1 MSYFN
6 VPVSVLPTA
15 SPSLEELEQYS
26 DTPLSEDDYSAQ
38 WSAYAR
44 LIGEKNNLTEERIRS
59 LEYNFNLYFADNRL
73 NEYKFED
80 LSQNRLEAY
89 FDGIADRVY
98 STFDKDGIKVETLLD
113 FIIRTYEVNLSAFE
127 VKSKTLNIRVSPS
140 DLEALDRVEGKNRA
154 DKFRNLLGFYFDNK
168 EE

>member
-6 VPVSVLPTA
+6 VPVSVLPT
-15 SPSLEELEQYS
+15 STPSLEVLEQYS
-26 DTPLSEDDYSAQ
+26 EDPISEDDYSAQ

-44 LIGEKNNLTEERIRS
+44 LIGEKSSLNEEQIKS
-59 LEYNFNLYFADNRL
+59 LEYNLNLYFADNRL
-73 NEYKFED
+73 NEYRFED
-80 LSQNRLEAY
+80 LSQNKLEAY
-89 FDGIADRVY
+89 FDGMADTVY

-154 DKFRNLLGFYFDNK
+154 DKFRHLLGFYFDNI
-168 EE
+168 

>member
-15 SPSLEELEQYS
+15 SPSLEVLEEYS
-26 DTPLSEDDYSAQ
+26 DEVIAPDDYPAQ
-38 WSAYAR
+38 WSAYAK
-44 LIGEKNNLTEERIRS
+44 LIGERDSLNDEQTKS
-59 LEYNFNLYFADNRL
+59 LEYNLNLYFADNRL
-73 NEYKFED
+73 NEYSFED
-80 LSQNRLEAY
+80 LSQNKLEAY

-140 DLEALDRVEGKNRA
+140 DLEALDKVEGKNRA
-154 DKFRNLLGFYFDNK
+154 DKFRNLLSFYFDNK
-168 EE
+168 GK

>member
-6 VPVSVLPTA
+6 VPVSVLPTN
-15 SPSLEELEQYS
+15 SPSLSDLEKYS
-26 DTPLSEDDYSAQ
+26 GTPISEDDFPAQ

-44 LIGEKNNLTEERIRS
+44 LIGERNNLTEERIKS
-59 LEYNFNLYFADNRL
+59 LEYNLNLYFADNRL
-73 NEYKFED
+73 NEYQFEN

-89 FDGIADRVY
+89 FDGMADTVY

-154 DKFRNLLGFYFDNK
+154 DKFRYLLSFYFEHQ

>member
-6 VPVSVLPTA
+6 VPVSVLPT
-15 SPSLEELEQYS
+15 STPSLEVLEQYS
-26 DTPLSEDDYSAQ
+26 EDPISEDDYSAQ

-44 LIGEKNNLTEERIRS
+44 LIGEKNSLNEERIRS
-59 LEYNFNLYFADNRL
+59 LEYNLNLYFADTRL
-73 NEYKFED
+73 NEYKFEN

-89 FDGIADRVY
+89 FDGMADTVY
-98 STFDKDGIKVETLLD
+98 STFDKDGIKVATLLY

-127 VKSKTLNIRVSPS
+127 VKSKLLNIRVSPS

-154 DKFRNLLGFYFDNK
+154 DKFRNLMSFYFDNI
-168 EE
+168 

>member
-6 VPVSVLPTA
+6 VPVSVLPTS
-15 SPSLEELEQYS
+15 SPSLELLEQYS
-26 DTPLSEDDYSAQ
+26 EDHIADDDYSAQ

-44 LIGEKNNLTEERIRS
+44 LIGEKNNLNEERIKS
-59 LEYNFNLYFADNRL
+59 LEYNLNLYFADTRL

-89 FDGIADRVY
+89 FDGMADTVY

-127 VKSKTLNIRVSPS
+127 VKSKLLNIRVSPS

-154 DKFRNLLGFYFDNK
+154 DKFRNLMSFYF
-168 EE
+168 EHQGG

>member
-6 VPVSVLPTA
+6 VPVSVLPTS
-15 SPSLEELEQYS
+15 SPSLEVLEQYS
-26 DTPLSEDDYSAQ
+26 DTPISSDDYSAQ

-44 LIGEKNNLTEERIRS
+44 LIGEKNSLNEERIKS
-59 LEYNFNLYFADNRL
+59 LEYNLNLYFADTRL

-89 FDGIADRVY
+89 FDSMFNNVS
-98 STFDKDGIKVETLLD
+98 STFDKKGVKVETLLD
-113 FIIRTYEVNLSAFE
+113 FIVRTYESNLSAFE
-127 VKSKTLNIRVSPS
+127 NKSKLLNIRVSPS

-154 DKFRNLLGFYFDNK
+154 DKFRHLLAFYFDNI
-168 EE
+168 